1 MSTCFRYYKRKLLT
15 VLSVIVIAIIGIF
28 TAGYFSGEHHAC
40 NIQQITSTYRNWKMA
55 YLRAVNSQMSRVI
68 DPEMGNVTV
77 SEGIG
82 YGMLFSVAQDDPAVF
97 KCLWKY
103 AQYYMDDN
111 GLMNWKIDAHGNVIG
126 TGAASDADED
136 MAYALLLASQK
147 WKNPSYI
154 KNAQTLVKAIQMH
167 EIDSRY
173 ILLPGDK
180 WRANPPLNPSYI
192 SPKYYKSFEKFDH
205 IFWAKVYDANFKVL
219 ISSADRQTG
228 LFPDWVNGYDAIRV
242 PIRLLYTYQAEKDS
256 QSATLLS
263 KIYNYISNKP
273 SLVAGYSLNG
283 NPLVRYLNT
292 SYLASYAAV
301 ASYNNQ
307 SAFYTKMV
315 GKLEKSQNDSYYG
328 ASLKLWVLLILVK
341 YI

>member
-1 MSTCFRYYKRKLLT
+1 MYMSTCFRYNKRKLLA
-15 VLSVIVIAIIGIF
+15 VLSVVFATIAIF
-28 TAGYFSGEHHAC
+28 TAGYFGGEHHVC

-55 YLRAVNSQMSRVI
+55 YLRAANSQMSRVI

-82 YGMLFSVAQDDPAVF
+82 YGMLFSVAQDDPSVF

-111 GLMNWKIDAHGNVIG
+111 GLMNWKIDADGNVIG

-136 MAYALLLASQK
+136 MAYALLLASKK
-147 WKNPSYI
+147 WKNPSYL
-154 KNAQTLVKAIQMH
+154 KNAQTLVKSIQMH

-173 ILLPGDK
+173 VLLPGDK
-180 WRANPPLNPSYI
+180 WRVNPPLNPSYI
-192 SPKYYKSFEKFDH
+192 SPQYYKVFEKFDYT
-205 IFWAKVYDANFKVL
+205 FWDKVYNVNFEIL

-228 LFPDWVNGYDAIRV
+228 LFPDWINYDRSLNSDNSNYGYDAIRV

-256 QSATLLS
+256 QSATLLA
-263 KIYNYISNKP
+263 KIYNYVSNKS

-307 SAFYTKMV
+307 TAFIRKCW
-315 GKLEKSQNDSYYG
+315 KN
-328 ASLKLWVLLILVK
+328 
-341 YI
+341 